1 MVKLFPTSSGTLF
14 FGPLPKVAVLKHL
27 KSLHIDAIW
36 NLASELNLMVPYEKG
51 YAPEVI
57 FGNVGDYDAPKDSGL
72 FISQL
77 NRVISLLNAGKRVFV
92 HCFGGHGRTGMAL
105 AALKVAMD
113 KTPADKALSLAFDY
127 TTGPESEEQDE
138 YIEELD
144 TLYNG
149 APKKL
154 PKPKPKKTYP
164 EFENIE
170 QYMAYLSK
178 KWDKNKEPKLRIAP
192 ENEEPNGDLEKM
204 KQFYDRQEK
213 SVKAPKDKKTK

>member
-1 MVKLFPTSSGTLF
+1 MVKRFPTSSGALY

-36 NLASELNLMVPYEKG
+36 NLAAELNLMVPYEKN

-57 FGNVGDYDAPKDSGL
+57 FGNVPDYESPKNGDEFL
-72 FISQL
+72 SQL
-77 NRVISLLNAGKRVFV
+77 NRVISLLRAGKKVFV
-92 HCFGGHGRTGMAL
+92 HCFGGHGRTGMSL
-105 AALKVAMD
+105 AAIKVIMD
-113 KTPADKALSLAFDY
+113 KMPADKALSLAFDY

-154 PKPKPKKTYP
+154 PKPKKKITYP
-164 EFENIE
+164 EFGTME

-178 KWDKNKEPKLRIAP
+178 KWDKNKTAP
-192 ENEEPNGDLEKM
+192 PITDKPDDLEKM
-204 KQFYDRQEK
+204 KQFYERQEK
-213 SVKAPKDKKTK
+213 SVQAPKDIEPKNKK